1 MKKQKF
7 VGSNFT
13 NQSQQQR
20 EYFVRVDA
28 VNGALSVRY
37 FKIVSEAEYKE
48 SALADAPLP
57 FDASTVTL
65 LRQLVHDFHYVK
77 AEAISSSPEAAG
89 KVVREIG
96 RQIFRPSIGEDSVI
110 GSGEKYDFPVF
121 VLPFEMGDVV
131 SEPYNH
137 FVESANVKGEVNRNG
152 RLRGAK
158 AVFLLSADAS
168 SAALNDWTLTYIE
181 TPSFILEDCT
191 PGDWVDAPANFRAMS
206 LLPTAEISAPASVAP
221 DGTATITVTLKR
233 NGVVVPY
240 SGELVA
246 EAVDGY
252 APIRRFAVVNGVG
265 SFRVRALGLVN
276 GEALRVKVGTRAVTG
291 LASATI
297 AVQQTHTHD

>member
-1 MKKQKF
+1 MKKLKF
-7 VGSNFT
+7 AGSNFT

-20 EYFVRVDA
+20 EYFVRLEQINDC
-28 VNGALSVRY
+28 LTVRY
-37 FKIVSEAEYKE
+37 FKIVSADEASGFTVSDEM
-48 SALADAPLP
+48 LA
-57 FDASTVTL
+57 FDPSNVTL
-65 LRQLVHDFHYVK
+65 LRQLVHDFHYVN
-77 AEAISSSPEAAG
+77 ATAVSSSIEAVG

-96 RQIFRPSIGEDSVI
+96 RQIFRPTLGENSIV

-158 AVFLLSADAS
+158 AVFLLSADGAE
-168 SAALNDWTLTYIE
+168 APLADWTITYIE

-191 PGDWVDAPANFRAMS
+191 AGAWVDAPSDFRALA
-206 LLPTAEISAPASVAP
+206 LLPTVEIAAPAAVAA
-221 DGTATITVTLKR
+221 DGTATVTVTLKR
-233 NGVVVPY
+233 DGEVLDY

-252 APIRRFAVVNGVG
+252 APIRRFAVTNGVG
-265 SFRVRALGLVN
+265 SFRVCALGLVA
-276 GEALRVKVGTRAVTG
+276 GESMRVKVGTRVVSG
-291 LASATI
+291 LAAATI
-297 AVQQTHTHD
+297 AVE

>member
-20 EYFVRVDA
+20 EYFVRVDK
-28 VNGALSVRY
+28 VNDVLSVRY
-37 FKIVSEAEYKE
+37 FKIVPESEYENFT
-48 SALADAPLP
+48 LADAMLP
-57 FDASTVTL
+57 FDPSTVTL
-65 LRQLVHDFHYVK
+65 LRQLVHDFHYVM
-77 AEAISSSPEAAG
+77 AEAVSSNAEAQG

-96 RQIFRPSIGEDSVI
+96 RQIFRPTLGENSIVGAGEQ
-110 GSGEKYDFPVF
+110 YDFPVF

-137 FVESANVKGEVNRNG
+137 FVESVNVKGEVNRNG

-158 AVFLLSADAS
+158 AVFLLSADVSTAS
-168 SAALNDWTLTYIE
+168 LDDWTLTYIE

-191 PGDWVDAPANFRAMS
+191 SGEWVNAPAGFRAMS
-206 LLPTAEISAPASVAP
+206 LLPTAELDAPASIAP

-233 NGVVVPY
+233 DGVVVPY

-252 APIRRFAVVNGVG
+252 APIRRFNVVNGVG
-265 SFRVRALGLVN
+265 TFRVCALGLQV
-276 GEALRVKVGTRAVTG
+276 GEVMRIKVGTRVVTG
-291 LASATI
+291 LAAASI
-297 AVQQTHTHD
+297 AVA